1 MKYDYEKDVSKMVD
15 RYVRQIKQYMK
26 NNNTNTVNLVY
37 GSFNKK
43 IFSKLLGEHEK
54 SDNNSNKMFVFYVKR
69 KEESLFWFIKK
80 HLEKHDLCH
89 EVRFL

>member
-1 MKYDYEKDVSKMVD
+1 MKYDYEEDVGKMVD

-37 GSFNKK
+37 GSFNRK
-43 IFSKLLGEHEK
+43 IFSKLLRETYK
-54 SDNNSNKMFVFYVKR
+54 SNDVLVFYVKR

-89 EVRFL
+89 EVKFLDL